1 MKNQIIEQANK
12 DFNPNVASIDEDTI
26 NKTDFDRN
34 KIYFF
39 FSKQEFIDIRNI
51 QENINFI
58 LGYQSIN
65 YQQWS
70 INQHNRLERYEN
82 EEKIGADALLFG
94 FQNLFIKINQQTISS
109 DFLKETDIT
118 TFFGNVPDKKGR
130 LEILKESLNKHKL
143 IKAKKII
150 DEAVEN
156 NLIDISTAYKIAEAM
171 PKSFTDPYLKKV
183 QLALYEIGELLQIT
197 NPRLKI
203 DLTVS
208 VEYQIP
214 KVLNALGIIK
224 YDNNLLH
231 TIDSASIIE
240 VDSMQEK
247 AIRAASLLACEKI
260 CEINKISGSYLH
272 MLLWEQRKN
281 FGNLKFHLTRTK
293 RY

>member
-12 DFNPNVASIDEDTI
+12 DFNPAVASIDAEAI
-26 NKTDFDRN
+26 NKTDFDKS

-39 FSKQEFIDIRNI
+39 FSKQDFIDIRNT
-51 QENINFI
+51 QDNINFI

-65 YQQWS
+65 YQHWS
-70 INQHNRLERYEN
+70 INKNNRLERYEHQ
-82 EEKIGADALLFG
+82 ERIGADALLFG
-94 FQNLFIKINQQTISS
+94 FQNLFIKINQNTISS
-109 DFLKETDIT
+109 DFLKETDINN
-118 TFFGNVPDKKGR
+118 FFGNVPDKKGR

-143 IKAKKII
+143 IKANKII
-150 DEAVEN
+150 EEAVEN
-156 NLIDISTAYKIAEAM
+156 HLIDISTACQIADVM
-171 PKSFTDPYLKKV
+171 PKSFNDPYLKKI

-203 DLTVS
+203 DLTVA

-214 KVLNALGIIK
+214 KVLNALGILK
-224 YDNNLLH
+224 YDNNLLD
-231 TIDSASIIE
+231 TIDSANMIE
-240 VDSMQEK
+240 VDSMQER

-260 CEINKISGSYLH
+260 CEVNKIDGPYLDR
-272 MLLWEQRKN
+272 LLWEQRKN